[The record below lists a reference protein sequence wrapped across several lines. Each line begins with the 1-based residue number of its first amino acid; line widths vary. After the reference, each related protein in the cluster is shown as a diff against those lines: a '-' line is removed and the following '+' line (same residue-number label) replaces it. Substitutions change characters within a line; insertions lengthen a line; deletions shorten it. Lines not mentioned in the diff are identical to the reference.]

1 MRAAT
6 ITAHGR
12 PPEVLD
18 RPEPVAGDGELLV
31 AVTAVPLT
39 PLDLL
44 CATGTSY
51 FGPPALPYVPGVQA
65 VGVVRAGPAHLLGSR
80 VWFPTAA
87 GMAPGDGGLAELA
100 VGRADQAVLVEAAVP
115 DTTVAALGLSAVA
128 AWEVLEGRAG
138 LRPGE
143 QVLVL
148 GAGGVVGQVAVQAA
162 RLLGAR
168 RVVAACRSA
177 SARERALACGADAVV
192 DLRSDDDAGVLATR
206 FREACEGGVDVVVDP
221 LAGIPGSA
229 AASALADGGRLVNLG
244 SSAGS
249 ALEVDSAAP
258 SQPLGRRSRVHEQRP
273 VRRAPTRGVRDRP
286 RARGGRTAHREPR
299 RRDPRRGGSGVGGGR
314 RGSGRPPGRRDPLT
328 RHAGPPDPG
337 TPTGP
342 HHQWWCGPVG
352 SGVRPHRRSVSW
364 AVSVCPV
371 SGTVT
376 VTV

>member
-6 ITAHGR
+6 ITTHGR

-65 VGVVRAGPAHLLGSR
+65 VGVVRAGPDHLLGSR

-87 GMAPGDGGLAELA
+87 GMGPGDGGLAELA

-177 SARERALACGADAVV
+177 SARERVLACGADAVV
-192 DLRSDDDAGVLATR
+192 DIRSDDDAGVLATR
-206 FREACEGGVDVVVDP
+206 FREAFEGGVDVVVDP

-249 ALEVDSAAP
+249 AVEVDSAALR
-258 SQPLGRRSRVHEQRP
+258 SHSAAVLGYTNNALSD
-273 VRRAPTRGVRDRP
+273 A
-286 RARGGRTAHREPR
+286 R
-299 RRDPRRGGSGVGGGR
+299 RRTVFATVLGHAAAGRLTVSHDVVTLAEVGQAWAAAAEGR
-314 RGSGRPPGRRDPLT
+314 ADHRVVV
-328 RHAGPPDPG
+328 
-337 TPTGP
+337 TP
-342 HHQWWCGPVG
+342 
-352 SGVRPHRRSVSW
+352 
-364 AVSVCPV
+364 
-371 SGTVT
+371 
-376 VTV
+376 